1 MEAFSAAQHY
11 CMLSTC
17 RRKYLLDYFA
27 DEYAHD
33 DCGNCDICTSSMKE
47 KDLSREAFLLMAC
60 IQSCGGCWGLN
71 LPIGILRGSRV
82 SYH

>member
-1 MEAFSAAQHY
+1 MTYGQASQRKAITEAFSAAQHY

-33 DCGNCDICTSSMKE
+33 DCGIISIESL
-47 KDLSREAFLLMAC
+47 LSWEHL
-60 IQSCGGCWGLN
+60 
-71 LPIGILRGSRV
+71 
-82 SYH
+82 SYLF